1 MPHSRQTHY
10 TRKRSCRN
18 VVREVQ
24 CERGERGVFKPMCTL
39 RFPANS
45 TTVPDTHL
53 RAHTKASARFQDST
67 LEMTFTTEGVRRR
80 AFTLCSQSR
89 WFWSTMDSLCR
100 CRATALALRLDFS
113 TVLGS
118 AECSY
123 SHFWQ
128 EGAVAHHLLLA
139 PAAPAH
145 SFCHRTASP
154 PAPEEGPCPSRS
166 M

>member
-1 MPHSRQTHY
+1 
-10 TRKRSCRN
+10 
-18 VVREVQ
+18 
-24 CERGERGVFKPMCTL
+24 MCTL

-53 RAHTKASARFQDST
+53 RSHTKASARFQDST
-67 LEMTFTTEGVRRR
+67 LEMTLSVYDRRSAPAR
-80 AFTLCSQSR
+80 LHPVFSISIVLVDH
-89 WFWSTMDSLCR
+89 DSLCR
-100 CRATALALRLDFS
+100 CRATALVLRLDFS

-123 SHFWQ
+123 SHSWQ